1 MKKINF
7 KEFPVKKNIS
17 GTEIQKEDLRE
28 QFADLIYSNINGI
41 RALNL
46 AQKIYKSEG
55 EEEYNDGEIDII
67 NSTVNE
73 LCIAK
78 VIDSLQAIL
87 K

>member
-17 GTEIQKEDLRE
+17 GTDIQKEDLRE
-28 QFADLIYSNINGI
+28 QFADLIYSNISGI

-46 AQKIYKSEG
+46 AQKIYKSEA
-55 EEEYNDGEIDII
+55 EEEYDDGEIDII

-78 VIDSLQAIL
+78 VIDSLQDVL